1 MHGLFKKGIV
11 AIVYQAM
18 RRKTR
23 FVKARAK
30 GRKGTICYQRDKPE
44 RDQKCV
50 RTAGKRSYNLMDEGA
65 KTLEWSEEA
74 GRGKLPAVKEG
85 TEDREPQRS

>member
-1 MHGLFKKGIV
+1 MHGFFKKGTV

-30 GRKGTICYQRDKPE
+30 GRKGTICSQRDKPE

-50 RTAGKRSYNLMDEGA
+50 RAAVKRSYNLMDEGA

-74 GRGKLPAVKEG
+74 GWRKLAEVEEG
-85 TEDREPQRS
+85 TED